1 MFHELLTST
10 TDMDVLP
17 CVLGYRPLRRT
28 IQVRLGTST
37 LRLPGTRRKRLRC
50 AWHAHLRGL
59 VKPIHETSGFK
70 EHQQDSLSML
80 AHIIRRIL
88 LLFPTLLGIS
98 IIIFL
103 MMHITP
109 GDPAELLLGE
119 RATEPALEA
128 LREHLGLNEPLY
140 IQYGMFLKRLMKG
153 DLGETIW
160 TRQKVWIEVKQR
172 FPATIELSLAAMVI
186 STVFGV
192 ILGIISATKQYSLF
206 DYLSM
211 LGALVGVSMPI
222 FWLGL
227 ILMLIFSLNLGWFP
241 MSGRL
246 SVGIELTKI
255 TNFYILDA
263 LLTKN
268 WAALKDVLWH
278 LTLPAFT
285 LSTIPMAIVARMTRS
300 SMLEVL
306 RQDYIKT
313 AKAKGLPPVMVIVK
327 HALRNALIPVITV
340 IGLMFGILMAG
351 AILTETIFA
360 WPGVGK
366 WLYDAVLQRDY
377 MVIQGGTLFVAAIF
391 VIINLVVDI
400 LYAVINPK
408 ISVH

>member
-1 MFHELLTST
+1 
-10 TDMDVLP
+10 
-17 CVLGYRPLRRT
+17 
-28 IQVRLGTST
+28 
-37 LRLPGTRRKRLRC
+37 
-50 AWHAHLRGL
+50 
-59 VKPIHETSGFK
+59 
-70 EHQQDSLSML
+70 
-80 AHIIRRIL
+80 
-88 LLFPTLLGIS
+88 
-98 IIIFL
+98 

-119 RATEPALEA
+119 RATEPALVA
-128 LREHLGLNEPLY
+128 LREHLGLNKPLY

-160 TRQKVWIEVKQR
+160 TRQKVWTEVKQR
-172 FPATIELSLAAMVI
+172 FPATIELSIAAMLI
-186 STVFGV
+186 SSLLGV

-246 SVGIELTKI
+246 SVGIELSKI

-268 WAALKDVLWH
+268 WAALKDALWH
-278 LTLPAFT
+278 LTLPAIT

-313 AKAKGLPPVMVIVK
+313 AKAKGLPPLMVIMK
-327 HALRNALIPVITV
+327 HAFRNALIPVITV
-340 IGLMFGILMAG
+340 VGLMFGILMAG

-377 MVIQGGTLFVAAIF
+377 MVIQGGTLIVAAIF
-391 VIINLVVDI
+391 VLINLVVDI

>member
-1 MFHELLTST
+1 
-10 TDMDVLP
+10 
-17 CVLGYRPLRRT
+17 
-28 IQVRLGTST
+28 
-37 LRLPGTRRKRLRC
+37 
-50 AWHAHLRGL
+50 
-59 VKPIHETSGFK
+59 
-70 EHQQDSLSML
+70 ML

-160 TRQKVWIEVKQR
+160 TRQKVWVEVKQR
-172 FPATIELSLAAMVI
+172 FPATIELSIAAMLI
-186 STVFGV
+186 SSLLGV
-192 ILGIISATKQYSLF
+192 TLGIISATKQYSLF

-227 ILMLIFSLNLGWFP
+227 VLMLIFSLNLGWFP

-246 SVGIELTKI
+246 GVGIELDTI

-268 WAALKDVLWH
+268 WVALKDVLWH
-278 LTLPAFT
+278 LTMPAFT
-285 LSTIPMAIVARMTRS
+285 LSTIPIAIVARMTRS

-313 AKAKGLPPVMVIVK
+313 AKAKGLSPGIVIMK

-400 LYAVINPK
+400 LYAVINPR
-408 ISVH
+408 ISVQ

>member
-1 MFHELLTST
+1 
-10 TDMDVLP
+10 
-17 CVLGYRPLRRT
+17 
-28 IQVRLGTST
+28 
-37 LRLPGTRRKRLRC
+37 
-50 AWHAHLRGL
+50 
-59 VKPIHETSGFK
+59 
-70 EHQQDSLSML
+70 ML

-140 IQYGMFLKRLMKG
+140 VQYGMFLKRLMKG

-172 FPATIELSLAAMVI
+172 FPATIELSIAAMLI
-186 STVFGV
+186 SSVLGV

-227 ILMLIFSLNLGWFP
+227 VLMLIFSLNLGWFP

-246 SVGIELTKI
+246 SVGIDLDPI

-268 WAALKDVLWH
+268 WPAFKDALWH
-278 LTLPAFT
+278 ITLPAFT

-313 AKAKGLPPVMVIVK
+313 ARAKGLSPGIVILK

>member
-1 MFHELLTST
+1 
-10 TDMDVLP
+10 
-17 CVLGYRPLRRT
+17 
-28 IQVRLGTST
+28 
-37 LRLPGTRRKRLRC
+37 
-50 AWHAHLRGL
+50 
-59 VKPIHETSGFK
+59 
-70 EHQQDSLSML
+70 ML

-88 LLFPTLLGIS
+88 LLFPTLLGVS

-128 LREHLGLNEPLY
+128 LREHLGLNEPLHV
-140 IQYGMFLKRLMKG
+140 QYGMFLKRLLKG

-172 FPATIELSLAAMVI
+172 FPATLELSIAAMII
-186 STVFGV
+186 STLLGV

-227 ILMLIFSLNLGWFP
+227 VLMLIFSLNLGWLP

-246 SVGIELTKI
+246 SVNIDLDTI

-263 LLTKN
+263 MLTKN
-268 WAALKDVLWH
+268 WPALKDALWH

-285 LSTIPMAIVARMTRS
+285 LGTIPLAIVARMTRS

-313 AKAKGLPPVMVIVK
+313 AKAKGLSPTIVVLK
-327 HALRNALIPVITV
+327 HALRNALIPIVTV

-391 VIINLVVDI
+391 VVINLVVDV
-400 LYAVINPK
+400 LYAVINPR
-408 ISVH
+408 ISVQ